1 MSHIQGKKKRR
12 EIPRQTYKRIVL
24 SSTFDDNKLNF
35 SNIFHTFGNDN
46 SKSTE
51 TLRCDRK
58 PQKPFSKMN
67 ILSVE
72 HLWTEQ
78 RTMKIAR
85 RYRLQSFRNFMK
97 FKTKRMETE
106 RERELAFGAHLFYLV
121 GIEQSVCN
129 GLWIEL
135 KTIAFSNISQKTT
148 KNEPIKTDSCA
159 HVWLC
164 SFYWRTRSLI
174 PQNEKPKSCYIIYE
188 NVAHICN
195 HIISFFLLLFA
206 CVYRIRKQ
214 FVPISYQYKLISK
227 RHIPLMMMPKRK
239 TDTNVDSLWY
249 LLLPLDVRQ
258 KILNV
263 WCVSMSFLYFFG
275 NENALSINWIH
286 SLWLNA
292 MTKTLIIWR
301 ISIIFW
307 IIFSMPKYAFGI

>member
-1 MSHIQGKKKRR
+1 MGINVRHLSFGFQSFNLKTTKFLPIFPLKLYTAWIDWICARYKLHTLQWNVTHSRKKKRR

-135 KTIAFSNISQKTT
+135 KIIAFSNISQKTT

-164 SFYWRTRSLI
+164 SFDWQTRSLI

-195 HIISFFLLLFA
+195 HIISFFL
-206 CVYRIRKQ
+206 
-214 FVPISYQYKLISK
+214 
-227 RHIPLMMMPKRK
+227 
-239 TDTNVDSLWY
+239 
-249 LLLPLDVRQ
+249 
-258 KILNV
+258 
-263 WCVSMSFLYFFG
+263 
-275 NENALSINWIH
+275 
-286 SLWLNA
+286 
-292 MTKTLIIWR
+292 
-301 ISIIFW
+301 
-307 IIFSMPKYAFGI
+307 